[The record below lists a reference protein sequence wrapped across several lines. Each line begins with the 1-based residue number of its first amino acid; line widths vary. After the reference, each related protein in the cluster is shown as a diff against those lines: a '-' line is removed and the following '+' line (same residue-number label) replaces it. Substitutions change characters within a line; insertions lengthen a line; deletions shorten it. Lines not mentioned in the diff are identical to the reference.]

1 MEKLIFPKGNGLVQE
16 FLNCLQIM
24 LAHQDWDVNLS
35 FFCKGVGGIDVL
47 PMVCCLDNQ
56 AIMRDVL
63 SLNLVPIVLS
73 VMALDEAL
81 S

>member
-1 MEKLIFPKGNGLVQE
+1 MY
-16 FLNCLQIM
+16 
-24 LAHQDWDVNLS
+24 
-35 FFCKGVGGIDVL
+35 L

>member
-1 MEKLIFPKGNGLVQE
+1 MY
-16 FLNCLQIM
+16 
-24 LAHQDWDVNLS
+24 
-35 FFCKGVGGIDVL
+35 L

-56 AIMRDVL
+56 AIMRDVP